1 MRSVKY
7 ILIIALIIAFAFGIR
22 SFVFPYQTFG
32 GQIFGTYYIIKIN
45 SKTKV
50 DNLEQKIKDCLADV
64 DKRMSVFNDASEISK
79 INQMP
84 ANKDIKLSSPMSYL
98 MQTAHLVWQ
107 QSNGWFDPTVGK
119 LVELWGFGTKYAYKE
134 ASPKQIKESLSYS
147 NFGKLSFSKDF
158 KSLSKKDSRTYI
170 NLSAIAKGYG
180 VDQVA
185 KLLEE
190 NGIKDYLIE
199 IGGEVRVAGQ
209 SKHGGWTIGITSP
222 KNKDESVMQVVM
234 TDYSVATSGNYHNYY
249 YRDGKKYTH
258 TISPKTGYPTEND
271 IASVTVFHPQCILA
285 DAYATAILAMGE
297 KEAKIFVKK
306 QNLAVILQ
314 LQNEEIYISPAAKQL
329 IGE

>member
-1 MRSVKY
+1 MRIVKY
-7 ILIIALIIAFAFGIR
+7 ILIIALIFIFAFYVR
-22 SFVFPYQTFG
+22 HLNSPYQIFK
-32 GQIFGTYYIIKIN
+32 GQIFGTYYVIKIN
-45 SKTKV
+45 SKSQIN
-50 DNLEQKIKDCLADV
+50 NLGQKIKDRLATV
-64 DKRMSVFNDASEISK
+64 NKQMSVFDTASEISK
-79 INQMP
+79 INQSE
-84 ANKDIKLSSPMSYL
+84 ANKKIKLSPAMSYL
-98 MQTAHLVWQ
+98 MQTAHVVWQ
-107 QSNGWFDPTVGK
+107 QSNGWFDPTVGE
-119 LVELWGFGTKYAYKE
+119 LVELWGFGTKDTNKE
-134 ASPKQIKESLSYS
+134 PSSEQIRESLNYS
-147 NFGKLSFSKDF
+147 NFGKLSFDNDF
-158 KSLSKKDSRTYI
+158 NTLNKKDSRTYI

-222 KNKDESVMQVVM
+222 KNKDESVMQLEM
-234 TDYSVATSGNYHNYY
+234 TDYSVATSGNYRNYY

-258 TISPKTGYPTEND
+258 TISPKTGYPTENS
-271 IASVTVFHPQCILA
+271 IASVSVFHPQCILA